1 MKILK
6 KVLLVALILVA
17 ITAIIGWMMPGTAKL
32 ERSLVMK
39 GSANAI
45 YDQVNTLKNW
55 EKWSPWFKM
64 DPNQKVTYG
73 ELASGPGAYY
83 SWVGE
88 KTGEGTITIAEAV
101 AGQLIKTNLA
111 FKGQGDAKSDFIFAK
126 EGEGTKVTWTFE
138 SEIGGNPFGRIFW
151 GTVGKSMVGQS
162 FEEGLRSLD
171 ELTANMKET
180 GSAGSN
186 IQVDVR
192 QVPETHYLFI
202 HDSASIATIGQKL
215 GEGFGKIMS
224 VVQKQGLEPA
234 GAPFGIY
241 YTESTTNLDIDICI
255 PVNKAGKEDGTVK
268 VGLYKG
274 GNMVI
279 ASFYGAYEQTPA
291 GHEAAGAYI
300 GKNGKKVIGAPWE
313 RYVTDPMMEKDTAKW
328 LTEICYPVE

>member
-17 ITAIIGWMMPGTAKL
+17 ITAIIGWLMPGTATL

-64 DPNQKVTYG
+64 EPSQALTYN
-73 ELASGPGAYY
+73 EIASGTGAAY
-83 SWVGE
+83 SWKGE
-88 KTGEGTITIAEAV
+88 KTGEGTITLTEVIPS
-101 AGQLIKTNLA
+101 QLIKMNLA
-111 FKGQGDAKSDFIFAK
+111 FKGQGDATSSFTFAK
-126 EGEGTKVTWTFE
+126 EGEGTKVTWSFE
-138 SEIGGNPFGRIFW
+138 SEIGGNPFGRLFW

-180 GSAGSN
+180 PAGGSN
-186 IQVDVR
+186 ISVDVR
-192 QVPETHYLFI
+192 PVPEIHYLFI

-215 GEGFGKIMS
+215 GEGFGKIIGII
-224 VVQKQGLEPA
+224 QKQGLEQA

-241 YTESTTNLDIDICI
+241 YTESTTNWDMDICI
-255 PVNKAGKEDGTVK
+255 PVNKAGKDDGNVK
-268 VGLYKG
+268 AGLYKG

-300 GKNGKKVIGAPWE
+300 AKNGKKVIGAPWE

>member
-6 KVLLVALILVA
+6 KVLLVALVLVA
-17 ITAIIGWMMPGTAKL
+17 ITAIIGWLMPGTAKL
-32 ERSLVMK
+32 ERTLVMK
-39 GSANAI
+39 GSADAI
-45 YDQVNTLKNW
+45 YEQVNTLKNW

-64 DPNQKVTYG
+64 DPNQKLTYS

-83 SWVGE
+83 SWKGE
-88 KTGEGTITIAEAV
+88 KTGEGTITIAEVV
-101 AGQLIKTNLA
+101 AGQLIKMNLA
-111 FKGQGDAKSDFIFAK
+111 FKGQGDAKSDFIFTK

-138 SEIGGNPFGRIFW
+138 SEIGGNPFGRLFW

-162 FEEGLRSLD
+162 FDEGLRSLD

-180 GSAGSN
+180 GSK
-186 IQVDVR
+186 IQVDVKA
-192 QVPETHYLFI
+192 VPEIHYLYI
-202 HDSASIATIGQKL
+202 HDSASISTISQKL
-215 GEGFGKIMS
+215 GQGFGKIMGI
-224 VVQKQGLEPA
+224 VQKQRLEAA

-241 YTESTTNLDIDICI
+241 YTESTTNWDMDICI
-255 PVNKAGKEDGTVK
+255 PVNKAGKEDGDVK

-300 GKNGKKVIGAPWE
+300 EKNGKKVLGAPWE